1 MDDHDAEENLAAA
14 LKYRST
20 LRRGLNFHSFLEDK
34 GDADGRNKDLE
45 GATAAGDTIGDAV
58 RGGVAAP
65 VRGGVADPVRGGGAT
80 AELHVAGRGGSA
92 SVYGVRRGGRG
103 LANGTAGAG
112 RGLDKASHGRGL
124 NHTPATRI
132 ISNDRDLE
140 NGSGVCALAAR

>member
-65 VRGGVADPVRGGGAT
+65 VRGGGAT
-80 AELHVAGRGGSA
+80 AELRVAGRGGSA

-132 ISNDRDLE
+132 ISNDCDLE